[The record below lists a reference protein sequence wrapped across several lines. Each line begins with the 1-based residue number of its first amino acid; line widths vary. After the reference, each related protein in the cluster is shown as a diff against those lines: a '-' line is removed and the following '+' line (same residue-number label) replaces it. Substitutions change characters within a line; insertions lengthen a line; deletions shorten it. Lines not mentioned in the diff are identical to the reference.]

1 MFYLIEIEDFMIEKR
16 LLNYIRVWIIYIG
29 LLFGVC
35 QASKGM
41 NHKTPPI
48 KEPFKISDSGIL
60 IDFDF
65 YIKSHEVYNFAIRF
79 QYPKGDQGARGEIQ
93 KIIGKQ
99 DVDKYGELIDPGVIT
114 PLTIS
119 ILKKNEN
126 SEISV
131 YENTTSPALTSWTDG
146 SFTKKIGYCDL
157 ELGHYRVIIK
167 KSGSHGEYENIPTF
181 FLIGMD
187 RFKIAFDKRNFDRSK
202 TCPQ

>member
-1 MFYLIEIEDFMIEKR
+1 MNEKKLLKYFRSGILYL
-16 LLNYIRVWIIYIG
+16 G
-29 LLFGVC
+29 LLLGFC
-35 QASKGM
+35 QISKGM
-41 NHKTPPI
+41 SHKTPPI
-48 KEPFKISDSGIL
+48 KEPLKISDSGVL
-60 IDFDF
+60 IDSDF
-65 YIKSHEVYNFAIRF
+65 YIKNHEVYNFAIRF
-79 QYPKGDQGARGEIQ
+79 YYPKGDQNARREIQ
-93 KIIGKQ
+93 KIIGRQ
-99 DVDKYGELIDPGVIT
+99 DVDKYGKLIEPGVIA

-131 YENTTSPALTSWTDG
+131 YENTISPALTSWSDG

-157 ELGHYRVIIK
+157 ELGHYRVIVK
-167 KSGSHGEYENIPTF
+167 KSEFHREYENIPTF